1 VRDHLPSETRTISS
15 DERRQQIHVRQR
27 HVQRRYRQY

>member
-1 VRDHLPSETRTISS
+1 NLPADTARLNQAQREGNILMR
-15 DERRQQIHVRQR
+15 HR